1 MSILTLRQHNQIT
14 VPAKLTRELGLNVG
28 DPLDVM
34 IVDDTIVI
42 KRMSS
47 AEQED
52 WLTDE
57 TLSAIE
63 AAANGPSRTFSSME
77 EVERALNG

>member
-14 VPAKLTRELGLNVG
+14 VPAKLTRELGLNIG
-28 DPLDVM
+28 DALDVL
-34 IVDDTIVI
+34 VVGETIVI
-42 KRMSS
+42 SRKVLGD
-47 AEQED
+47 QED

-57 TLSAIE
+57 TLAEID
-63 AAANGPSRTFSSME
+63 AAAKGPSRTFSSME